1 MEDKVRK
8 DVAALFADN
17 NYVSLDILDKMPE
30 EHISLNILD
39 KPIRTEKPREKCY
52 LLSPTME
59 CNVGGFAHLGCMDES
74 FHSHCKFKLLHEKW
88 SRQR

>member
-1 MEDKVRK
+1 MEDVRR
-8 DVAALFADN
+8 DVASLFADN
-17 NYVSLDILDKMPE
+17 NYISLDILDKMPD

-39 KPIRTEKPREKCY
+39 KPVSLPKKKCH

-88 SRQR
+88 SKQR